1 MLRSN
6 LSYMQVHACAA
17 SIREGGIIFCA
28 LCFVLK
34 KLPSLLCSL
43 ICYFPE
49 LTVYNFKCMVSGKD
63 GNGH

>member
-17 SIREGGIIFCA
+17 SIKESRITFGA

-34 KLPSLLCSL
+34 NLPSLLCSL
-43 ICYFPE
+43 ICYFSE
-49 LTVYNFKCMVSGKD
+49 LTVYNFKPMVSEKG